1 MALSAGRGCP
11 GPPPGSPQLTQPLGD
26 DDKSPGGQTRQPRF
40 DEVLHSDSS
49 HGIDAGGCSAGGYKG
64 GERGVLRPHQGIG
77 HTHPGAYL
85 LGEAPSCPHHL
96 ACQDPQPARGQRQ
109 G

>member
-1 MALSAGRGCP
+1 MSAVVDGDGTVSGERLP
-11 GPPPGSPQLTQPLGD
+11 WPPTRVPQLTQPLGD

-64 GERGVLRPHQGIG
+64 GERVSSG
-77 HTHPGAYL
+77 HIKGLATHT
-85 LGEAPSCPHHL
+85 LGPIC
-96 ACQDPQPARGQRQ
+96 
-109 G
+109 